1 MLESHSL
8 RHPAVTVLSFTGMR
22 ATIRS
27 PQALGLASLA
37 LLAACNAL
45 TGAGD
50 LTVSPCDGC
59 EESESGIRVDGAVV
73 EDGQGPGPGSDG
85 STDGPAGDT
94 AKEGLGGT
102 LDPTF
107 GTGGFVVIDPLVDP
121 HAVAVRSD
129 GRIVVV
135 GATSNALAAA
145 AFTPSGAVDLT
156 FGTAGRVIKGQGTS
170 SIGSAVAF
178 DSQGRTVVGGTSI
191 VVLTTAVHYTY
202 VVRIGASQLD
212 ATFSN
217 NGAYRGNSG
226 EDGRGVV
233 VTANDAIVVASSGG
247 NDYRFQRLTVDGGPD
262 LTFGNMGFASFANVG
277 GEPTCLI
284 AQVDGFVSA
293 GTGNGPTGQSLTATK
308 LSLLGQPVNA
318 FGSLGKAVSKVGP
331 NNNETGQSVAAQAD
345 GKILIGGDY
354 DPNVGNIRRVSVATR
369 LTSSGQVDATYAT
382 AGKFVLDLSDPLIG
396 KETDTTNTNLVL
408 DSSGRA
414 LVVGNVHDRLNGGG
428 DRFRGWV
435 ARLRVDGTLDP
446 LFGTQGKLVIGT
458 APAQFVVRGAALQPD
473 GKLVVV
479 GVDNNANKLF
489 LARIIT
495 STTM

>member
-1 MLESHSL
+1 
-8 RHPAVTVLSFTGMR
+8 MR
-22 ATIRS
+22 ATRCS
-27 PQALGLASLA
+27 RHALGLASLA
-37 LLAACNAL
+37 LLVACNAL

-59 EESESGIRVDGAVV
+59 EDGEGGLRVDGAVI

-85 STDGPAGDT
+85 STDGAAGDS
-94 AKEGLGGT
+94 AKEGLGGA

-129 GRIVVV
+129 GRILVV
-135 GATSNALAAA
+135 GASSGALAAA

-156 FGTAGRVIKGQGTS
+156 FGTAGRVIKGLGTS
-170 SIGSAVAF
+170 SVGSAVAF
-178 DSQGRTVVGGTSI
+178 DSQGRAVVGGTSI
-191 VVLTTAVHYTY
+191 VVTATTARYSY
-202 VVRIGASQLD
+202 VVRIGASQAD
-212 ATFSN
+212 TTFGD
-217 NGAYRGNSG
+217 NGAYRGTNG

-247 NDYRFQRLTVDGGPD
+247 NAYLFQRLTVNGDPD
-262 LTFGNMGFASFANVG
+262 VTFGTMGFAGFSNVG

-284 AQVDGFVSA
+284 AQTDGFVSA
-293 GTGNGPTGQSLTATK
+293 GTANGPTGQSLTATK
-308 LSLLGQPVNA
+308 LSLAGAPVST
-318 FGSLGKAVSKVGP
+318 FGTLGKAFSKVGP
-331 NNNETGQSVAAQAD
+331 NNNEIGQSVAAQAD
-345 GKILIGGDY
+345 GKVLIGGDY
-354 DPNVGNIRRVSVATR
+354 DPNVNNVRRVTVATR

-382 AGKFVLDLSDPLIG
+382 AGKSVLDFSEPLVG
-396 KETDTTNTNLVL
+396 KDAETTNTNLLL
-408 DSSGRA
+408 DSSGRS
-414 LVVGNVHDRLNGGG
+414 LIVGNIHDRLINAGG

-458 APAQFVVRGAALQPD
+458 APAQLVVRGAALQPD

-479 GVDNNANKLF
+479 GVDSNANKLF

>member
-1 MLESHSL
+1 MD
-8 RHPAVTVLSFTGMR
+8 RHRAVTVLSFTGMR
-22 ATIRS
+22 ATRRS
-27 PQALGLASLA
+27 RHALGLASLA
-37 LLAACNAL
+37 LLVACNAL

-59 EESESGIRVDGAVV
+59 EGGEGGLRVDGAVV
-73 EDGQGPGPGSDG
+73 EDGQGPGSDG

-107 GTGGFVVIDPLVDP
+107 GAGGFVFIDPLVDP

-129 GRIVVV
+129 GRILVV
-135 GATSNALAAA
+135 GATSGALAAA

-156 FGTAGRVIKGQGTS
+156 FGTAGRVIRGLGTS
-170 SIGSAVAF
+170 SVGSAVAF
-178 DSQGRTVVGGTSI
+178 DSQGRAVVGGTSI
-191 VVLTTAVHYTY
+191 FASGTGSTHYTY
-202 VVRIGASQLD
+202 VVRVGASQVD
-212 ATFSN
+212 ATFGNS
-217 NGAYRGNSG
+217 GTYRGNNG

-233 VTANDAIVVASSGG
+233 VTANDAIVLASAGG
-247 NDYRFQRLTVDGGPD
+247 NDYHFQRLTVDGDPD
-262 LTFGNMGFASFANVG
+262 LTFGNMGFAVFANVG
-277 GEPTCLI
+277 GDPTCLI
-284 AQVDGFVSA
+284 AQADGFVSA
-293 GTGNGPTGQSLTATK
+293 GTGSGPTGLSLTATK
-308 LSLLGQPVNA
+308 LSLAGQPLST
-318 FGSLGKAVSKVGP
+318 FGTLGKASSKVGP
-331 NNNETGQSVAAQAD
+331 NNNEVGQSITAQAD

-354 DPNVGNIRRVSVATR
+354 NPNLGNIQRVTVATR
-369 LTSSGQVDATYAT
+369 LTPSGQVDATYAA
-382 AGKFVLDLSDPLIG
+382 AGKVLLDLSEPLVG
-396 KETDTTNTNLVL
+396 KETETTNTNLVL

-414 LVVGNVHDRLNGGG
+414 LVVGNVHDRLNVGG

-435 ARLRVDGTLDP
+435 ARLRADGSLDP

-458 APAQFVVRGAALQPD
+458 APAQLVVRGAALQPD

-479 GVDNNANKLF
+479 GVDNNGNKLF